1 LIHWVTF
8 DEETA
13 DLISAKLHVSPEPV
27 ANGNALHSALQVN
40 TGTSFAL
47 LRSGSREEVLMARF
61 AWNRAPSMGLTA
73 KPEREKQESSHD
85 SPSVYQ
91 AGGFLGL
98 SDEAV
103 YEPEET
109 QPAKKW
115 WRKILD

>member
-1 LIHWVTF
+1 MIHWVTF
-8 DEETA
+8 DKDTA
-13 DLISAKLHVSPEPV
+13 DLISAKLRVSPETV
-27 ANGNALHSALQVN
+27 ANGNAMHSALQVN

-47 LRSGSREEVLMARF
+47 LRSGSREDVLLARF

-73 KPEREKQESSHD
+73 KPEREKQESSH
-85 SPSVYQ
+85 PNPPGYQ

-109 QPAKKW
+109 QQAKKL